1 MDETTAV
8 LLLDDGEL
16 DDVEE
21 ILEDLG
27 VSFWRTRGQA
37 IREDTAPPT
46 QLLVSTP
53 RRVGSVRAP
62 RAKSDRGR
70 APQRVVISSE
80 DSPGLRRQLRS
91 AGVDFLVRRPVHREA
106 LRLLVLDCLYRGDE
120 RRGEMRV
127 PVGLDV
133 SFRTGLLPRR
143 ALLTDLSEGGC
154 RLLSPYAL
162 EPGTKLRV
170 LIPEEMGA
178 PEPLTVE
185 GRVRRI
191 KLVEG
196 PGIDGLYSAAVEFS
210 SPPAEQRRDLERIV
224 KSRANGRITMYL
236 PQAVSADS
244 VEAESGSAIHI
255 SEAKG
260 AGGDPTGI
268 SLPVEVDTDD
278 PGGELPEI
286 DGSNRRKRRRAR
298 YLREI
303 TAFGTGLQVLIGRDL
318 STGGMRVARGE
329 SIAVGER
336 LQLAIYGERG
346 EEPAQVWATVDRDD
360 GEAGFALV
368 FDSLSPEL
376 SARLERLVASLPA
389 VEPLQE
395 GEAAAMG
402 TVITRIL
409 HS

>member
-46 QLLVSTP
+46 QLLVATP
-53 RRVGSVRAP
+53 RRVGSVRAS
-62 RAKSDRGR
+62 RVRSDRNP
-70 APQRVVISSE
+70 APLRVVISSE

-91 AGVDFLVRRPVHREA
+91 AGVDYLVRRPVHREA

-120 RRGEMRV
+120 RRGELRV

-143 ALLTDLSEGGC
+143 ALLTDLSVGGC

-178 PEPLTVE
+178 TEPLTVE

-224 KSRANGRITMYL
+224 RSRANGRITMYL
-236 PQAVSADS
+236 PETVGADPS
-244 VEAESGSAIHI
+244 DAESGSAIRI
-255 SEAKG
+255 SEERG
-260 AGGDPTGI
+260 ANGNPAGV
-268 SLPVEVDTDD
+268 SLPVQVDAGD
-278 PGGELPEI
+278 PAAELPEL

-298 YLREI
+298 YAREVA
-303 TAFGTGLQVLIGRDL
+303 AFGTGLKVLIGRDL

-329 SIAVGER
+329 GVAVGDR
-336 LQLAIYGERG
+336 MQLAIYGERG
-346 EEPAQVWATVDRDD
+346 EEPAQVWATVSRDD

-368 FDSLSPEL
+368 FDALSPEL
-376 SARLERLVASLPA
+376 GSRLERLVAALPA

-409 HS
+409 QS

>member
-1 MDETTAV
+1 MEETTAV
-8 LLLDDGEL
+8 LVLDDGEL

-27 VSFWRTRGQA
+27 VSFWRMRGQA
-37 IREDTAPPT
+37 IRSNTTPPT
-46 QLLVSTP
+46 QLLVTTP
-53 RRVGSVRAP
+53 RRVGSVRPVRERPGRSDAP
-62 RAKSDRGR
+62 M
-70 APQRVVISSE
+70 RVVIASE

-91 AGVDFLVRRPVHREA
+91 AGVDYLVRRPVHREA
-106 LRLLVLDCLYRGDE
+106 LRLLLLDCLYRGDE

-143 ALLTDLSEGGC
+143 ALLTDLSVGGC

-162 EPGTKLRV
+162 EPGTRLRV
-170 LIPEEMGA
+170 LVPEEMGA
-178 PEPLTVE
+178 TEPLTID

-236 PQAVSADS
+236 PEMVPPDALDAERGQALHVR
-244 VEAESGSAIHI
+244 ETPGSG
-255 SEAKG
+255 G
-260 AGGDPTGI
+260 RPAGLP
-268 SLPVEVDTDD
+268 LPVAMESV
-278 PGGELPEI
+278 ELPEL
-286 DGSNRRKRRRAR
+286 DGSDRRKRRRAR
-298 YLREI
+298 YGREVA
-303 TAFGTGLQVLIGRDL
+303 AFGTGLKVLIGRDL
-318 STGGMRVARGE
+318 STGGMRVAHGE
-329 SIAVGER
+329 GLAVGDR
-336 LQLAIYGERG
+336 LQLAIYGASG
-346 EEPAQVWATVDRDD
+346 EAPAQVWATVTRDD
-360 GEAGFALV
+360 GHAGFALV
-368 FDSLSPEL
+368 FDDLSSEVG
-376 SARLERLVASLPA
+376 AQLERLVAALPA

-402 TVITRIL
+402 TVLTRIL
-409 HS
+409 RS